1 MTYQQAAE
9 FITAKFIYEN
19 VTQEEIDAVKTS
31 KYVTQ
36 VDGVKL
42 LGVEVEIEALADK
55 LLMPSPDVE
64 GEVIDVEVLE

>member
-1 MTYQQAAE
+1 MTYEQAAE

-19 VTQEEIDAVKTS
+19 ATQDEIDAVKTS

-42 LGVEVEIEALADK
+42 LGVEVEIEELADK
-55 LLMPSPDVE
+55 LLMPAPVE
-64 GEVIDVEVLE
+64 VISGEVAAV